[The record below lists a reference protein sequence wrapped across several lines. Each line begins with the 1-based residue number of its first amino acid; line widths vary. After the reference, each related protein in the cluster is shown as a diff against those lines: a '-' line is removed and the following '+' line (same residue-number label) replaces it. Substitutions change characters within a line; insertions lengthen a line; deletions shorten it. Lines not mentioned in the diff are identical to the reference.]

1 MAETQIAGTVQPGF
15 EGVRE
20 AFTANFSR
28 DGDDREVGAAL
39 AVYVRGRCV
48 VDLWGG
54 HADAAEAKPWA
65 RDTLINVWSA
75 SKGVVA
81 IALAMLVDQGRVSYD
96 DKVAKHWPE
105 FAAGGKADITVGQL
119 VSHQGG
125 LNGFA
130 EPAMTEDLFD
140 WALSTGRLA
149 AQTPFCEPGTAAS
162 YHAITFGFLVGE
174 VVRRVTGQDVGG
186 FIRDALAGPLG
197 ADFHIGLQLA
207 QDWRVGEIIGPGVA
221 GAANAIGVAG
231 QSAIAARAVSNPR
244 PEATTPNRRDWR
256 AAWAHLCRDRQWWNP
271 RRHDNHLPGRHRSP
285 ACGAPSRAG
294 HAARAAPMG
303 GGRVAQRG
311 AEFRA
316 ACRDVRAYRLGRR
329 LWMRQCRT
337 RGGNRLCDE
346 PDGQQPDR
354 QSAQL
359 QPGGGRVRSGGRLTA
374 PHFPSAKKHLVSAI
388 G

>member
-256 AAWAHLCRDRQWWNP
+256 AAQIPAANGQSSAQGLGRIYAAIANGGTLGGTTIISPAGIDRLRAVRHPGPDMLLGPRQWAAGVSLNVVPNFGPHAATFGHTGWGGAYGCANVERGVAIGYVMNRMGSSLIGNP
-271 RRHDNHLPGRHRSP
+271 RSCSL
-285 ACGAPSRAG
+285 
-294 HAARAAPMG
+294 AAAVFAA
-303 GGRVAQRG
+303 V
-311 AEFRA
+311 
-316 ACRDVRAYRLGRR
+316 
-329 LWMRQCRT
+329 
-337 RGGNRLCDE
+337 
-346 PDGQQPDR
+346 DG
-354 QSAQL
+354 
-359 QPGGGRVRSGGRLTA
+359 
-374 PHFPSAKKHLVSAI
+374 
-388 G
+388 